1 LFTELQNSASA
12 AALAV
17 NSASQTANACL
28 NPDAFFT
35 DEQAATLYAVSPGW
49 LRQLR
54 VKGTGPR
61 FTKFGRAVRYRVG
74 DLLAWAEARTAN
86 STAEAA

>member
-1 LFTELQNSASA
+1 MPSQAEA
-12 AALAV
+12 ARPL
-17 NSASQTANACL
+17 S
-28 NPDAFFT
+28 PDAYIT
-35 DEQAATLYAVSPGW
+35 DEQAATLYSVSPGW

-74 DLLAWAEARTAN
+74 DLLAWAEANAAT
-86 STAEAA
+86 STAEHR